1 MSNALKPVG
10 FHDTLDLVQNFSVR
24 FTHNFD
30 HKYSR
35 IENGFVVKGAPIT
48 KETALQV
55 ADILFPTY
63 TDKEIVSVGNDEMTL
78 TPSEYHFIQS
88 VLKDRLWARKSAAEE
103 RRKEN
108 PENAKAW
115 DENKSEKEY
124 DEYLLMLIK
133 KMEARMDQFPV
144 YHT

>member
-10 FHDTLDLVQNFSVR
+10 FHDTQDLVQNFSVR

-48 KETALQV
+48 KENALQV

-63 TDKEIVSVGNDEMTL
+63 TDKEIVSVENDEKTL
-78 TPSEYHFIQS
+78 TPSEYFFLQG
-88 VLKDRLWARKSAAEE
+88 VLKERMYARKSSAEE
-103 RRKEN
+103 RKKTN

-115 DENKSEKEY
+115 EENTGEKEY